1 MVGLLLESAL
11 RSLALGGAV
20 WLGLTLLRVRNP
32 HTHMT
37 AWIVVLVAS
46 LSMPILMHR
55 LTLTVP
61 AAAPALRV
69 IETIPALSS
78 NPLEAPHVTAL
89 PVQGP
94 LDLPPAAAPAVVNP
108 PRQAM
113 PAPVDRRSLGWPG
126 FDWRALATAVYLLV
140 AGALLLRLFT
150 GLLLSWRMAR
160 AARPIPESWAGDADI
175 RVSDLVGVPVTFG
188 STVLLP
194 VEYVDWSEAKR
205 QAVLSHEGSHVAH
218 GDFYVLLLA
227 AFNRAVFW
235 FSPFAW
241 WQLVRLSELAEIIS
255 DDAAL
260 EMLDDRSSY
269 AGILL
274 DVAGGLQ
281 RAPVAI
287 AMARACTVRKRVER
301 ILAGTAAPARM
312 GWRKRALVAAA
323 LAPAVIISEGA
334 IVLSASKPPAEPVAV
349 APSASTPQ
357 TDARAVAPS
366 IPAAEHLSA
375 ATNAKLLD
383 RYVGHYAA
391 DPKVLPDLVLTV
403 TREGGHLFVR
413 RTGEVKLEV
422 FPESDRA
429 FFYGVIDQRIS
440 FRGDGPAQ
448 VMVLHQ
454 NGTEIEATRV
464 DAAAAKRA
472 TELFDER
479 VADQARPRTAI
490 DVDPSLFDRYVGY
503 YELAPRSIITV
514 TREGDKLFAQVTG
527 GLKRRLFAANERELF
542 YEFIAA
548 QFTFIADGE
557 GRATAL
563 VLHQNGREFP
573 SLRVDEAR
581 ARETEA
587 RAQEVTNRRA
597 DQERPR
603 TAVAIDPRLYD
614 RYAGFYQRGPNSI
627 FTVTREGDRLFAQLT
642 GQQKLEVFPES
653 DREFFYKAVAAQITF
668 VADGERPPTGLI
680 LHQNGTDLRAAWLA
694 GLPGSHG
701 QDDQPDAKMLDRH
714 VGWYELGPLR
724 ALAVTREGDRL
735 LLQET
740 GHPKFEVIAHSD
752 REFVSTDAGTFVI
765 FMSDALG
772 RTTELLLH
780 QPSPG
785 ARRAVRIDALRAQA
799 IASAFARRVA
809 AAPDR
814 FKDQAPADG
823 SKAAV
828 LRAIEELQHGAPR
841 YDRMSEQLA
850 DNVRRQVSQLQAL
863 TTALGTVESVFFR
876 GVGPGGYDIYGAKFA
891 GGFAEFR
898 ILVDPDGNIEDMIF
912 RPGGDDTPGG
922 MVTCAQEQT
931 LKSLP
936 RTAPIQLLLYNG
948 GGADIRVFALDFEG
962 KRSRYVMIGDDR
974 SAPILTYI
982 GHPWVVTD
990 TSGQCLEIIMPGQGT
1005 RFVTITSD
1013 AREQAVRSAPRRTS
1027 PMPGSE
1033 QALRQYIDALGRGE
1047 PNYDDMTPQVAAET
1061 RQQLLLNQAIL
1072 AKLGALRAMSFRGVG
1087 QSGNDIYVVH
1097 FANGSAEWRIGLVK
1111 EGKIGRIALGP
1122 SY

>member
-1 MVGLLLESAL
+1 
-11 RSLALGGAV
+11 
-20 WLGLTLLRVRNP
+20 
-32 HTHMT
+32 MT

-55 LTLTVP
+55 LTVTIP
-61 AAAPALRV
+61 AAPSALRV
-69 IETIPALSS
+69 IESIPALSS
-78 NPLEAPHVTAL
+78 PLEAPHVPAL
-89 PVQGP
+89 PEQGP
-94 LDLPPAAAPAVVNP
+94 LALPPAEEPAGVHP
-108 PRQAM
+108 PRQVM
-113 PAPVDRRSLGWPG
+113 PVPVDRRSLGRPA
-126 FDWRALATAVYLLV
+126 FDWRAFATAIYLLV

-160 AARPIPESWAGDADI
+160 AARPIHESWAGNADV

-188 STVLLP
+188 TTVLLP

-241 WQLVRLSELAEIIS
+241 WQLVRLTELAEIIS

-274 DVAGGLQ
+274 DIAGRLQ

-301 ILAGTAAPARM
+301 ILAGTAAPVRM

-334 IVLSASKPPAEPVAV
+334 IVLSASKPPAESVAA
-349 APSASTPQ
+349 APSASAAQ
-357 TDARAVAPS
+357 TDVLAVAPS

-375 ATNAKLLD
+375 ATSAPFLD
-383 RYVGHYAA
+383 RYVGHYEA

-403 TREGGHLFVR
+403 TREGDHLFVR

-454 NGTEIEATRV
+454 NGVEIEATRV

-472 TELFDER
+472 AELFDER

-514 TREGDKLFAQVTG
+514 TREGDKLFVQATG
-527 GLKRRLFAANERELF
+527 GLKRRLLAASEGELF

-548 QFTFIADGE
+548 QFTFIADRE

-563 VLHQNGREFP
+563 VLHQNGRELP
-573 SLRVDEAR
+573 SRRVDEAR
-581 ARETEA
+581 AKETEA
-587 RAQEVTNRRA
+587 RAREVAKRRA

-614 RYAGFYQRGPNSI
+614 RYAGLYQRGPNSI

-642 GQQKLEVFPES
+642 GQQKLELFPES

-680 LHQNGTDLRAAWLA
+680 LHQNGADLRAAWLA

-701 QDDQPDAKMLDRH
+701 RDDQPDAKMLDRH

-724 ALAVTREGDRL
+724 ALAVRREGDRL

-740 GHPKFEVIAHSD
+740 GRPKFAVIAHSD

-765 FMSDALG
+765 FMSDAALG
-772 RTTELLLH
+772 STTELLLH
-780 QPSPG
+780 EPSPG
-785 ARRAVRIDALRAQA
+785 ARRAVRIDAVRAQA

-841 YDRMSEQLA
+841 YERMSEQLA
-850 DNVRRQVSQLQAL
+850 DNVRRQISQLHAM

-912 RPGGDDTPGG
+912 RPNGDDTPGG

-931 LKSLP
+931 LRSLP
-936 RTAPIQLLLYNG
+936 RTAPIRLGLYNSS
-948 GGADIRVFALDFEG
+948 GADIRVFALDFDG
-962 KRSRYVMIGDDR
+962 RRSRYVMIGDDR

-990 TSGQCLEIIMPGQGT
+990 TAGQCLEIIMPGQST
-1005 RFVTITSD
+1005 RFVTITPD
-1013 AREQAVRSAPRRTS
+1013 AREQAVRSAPRRPS

-1033 QALRQYIDALGRGE
+1033 QALRQYIDRLGRGD
-1047 PNYDDMTPQVAAET
+1047 PNYDGMTPEVAAET

>member
-1122 SY
+1122 QY